1 MAPQDRLKPIVK
13 MLSWM
18 PSIILLV
25 LTLSFLLYLAMPFI
39 RSIQLGIHDTIIN
52 YTVRL
57 ISVVYHSYFPS
68 HLVFNTACLVL
79 LMIFLACML
88 SPLWVGYSAA
98 TVYVTG
104 IILYFLGVIMSGIFS
119 GIMGFE
125 QIITRGEVEPAF
137 LMPSY
142 GFGIG
147 DLFLAGLLFLLSM
160 SGKTVSLIW
169 RWVSSQAPALI
180 AVIIAVNVLGL
191 LSMWLDKKQ
200 SMTPE
205 AYRIP
210 ERSLL
215 KYSVLC
221 GGAGIIAGAYIF
233 KHKTRHRGLITSVII
248 ASIAGSFILLG
259 GLIM

>member
-68 HLVFNTACLVL
+68 RLVFNIACLAML
-79 LMIFLACML
+79 TIFLLYIM
-88 SPLWVGYSAA
+88 SPLHLGYSMVTA
-98 TVYVTG
+98 YVAG
-104 IILYFLGVIMSGIFS
+104 IALYFGGT
-119 GIMGFE
+119 
-125 QIITRGEVEPAF
+125 IITGFLLGIAHWTGERVPV
-137 LMPSY
+137 MPSY

-169 RWVSSQAPALI
+169 RWASSQAPALI

-221 GGAGIIAGAYIF
+221 GGVGIIAGAYIF